1 MAKKKRGSLAW
12 WKDQAWQ
19 VFSQY
24 IRRAAA
30 DSNGNVTCVTC
41 GVKKHWKKLHAGHY
55 VDGRNNTVL
64 FREDLVHPQCFHCNS
79 KRPGC
84 LAGNKIKYTVYMM
97 STYELSAEECNALDD
112 LKFKTKKMTEADYQE
127 IIAKYQDALT
137 GLDIR
142 DKRRLDEKQNGL
154 SDR

>member
-1 MAKKKRGSLAW
+1 
-12 WKDQAWQ
+12 
-19 VFSQY
+19 
-24 IRRAAA
+24 
-30 DSNGNVTCVTC
+30 
-41 GVKKHWKKLHAGHY
+41 
-55 VDGRNNTVL
+55 
-64 FREDLVHPQCFHCNS
+64 
-79 KRPGC
+79 
-84 LAGNKIKYTVYMM
+84 M

>member
-1 MAKKKRGSLAW
+1 M
-12 WKDQAWQ
+12 
-19 VFSQY
+19 FSRY
-24 IRRAAA
+24 IRRLHA
-30 DSNGNVTCVTC
+30 DAQGNCQCVTC
-41 GVKKHWKKLHAGHY
+41 GVVKHWKQLHAGHY

-64 FREDLVHPQCFHCNS
+64 FDDKLVHPQCFHCNS

-84 LAGNKIKYTVYMM
+84 LAGNKIKYTVFMIERYG
-97 STYELSAEECNALDD
+97 LSASDCDDLDN

-142 DKRRLDEKQNGL
+142 DQRAANERVVNEKSNGISNRRHT
-154 SDR
+154 